1 MGETG
6 LTLLAIYSGDLQE
19 LNIKKK
25 KGKTLGAVT
34 QNDCQNQL
42 LELAKESERIS
53 KQLDEAMQTFVQE
66 NGNINKE
73 YIDQLIELGEN
84 GALIAGALCFCYGE
98 PVCAESGIVAHEAYG
113 QIAIS
118 CMYWKAKKEYSN
130 LAQPIFER
138 GIVQLIRAKYD
149 KNLWDEENE
158 PVKFQKIKKYLN
170 MVPKPIMCQAIE
182 GMKNSWLEEAR
193 ILGGL
198 IGILNKS
205 NI

>member
-1 MGETG
+1 MGEAG
-6 LTLLAIYSGDLQE
+6 LALLAIYSGDLQE

-98 PVCAESGIVAHEAYG
+98 PVRAESGIVAHQTYFFRSKIDSE
-113 QIAIS
+113 
-118 CMYWKAKKEYSN
+118 
-130 LAQPIFER
+130 IFRKLLRLTRTAFES
-138 GIVQLIRAKYD
+138 QL
-149 KNLWDEENE
+149 DE
-158 PVKFQKIKKYLN
+158 KSK
-170 MVPKPIMCQAIE
+170 
-182 GMKNSWLEEAR
+182 LE
-193 ILGGL
+193 
-198 IGILNKS
+198 
-205 NI
+205 